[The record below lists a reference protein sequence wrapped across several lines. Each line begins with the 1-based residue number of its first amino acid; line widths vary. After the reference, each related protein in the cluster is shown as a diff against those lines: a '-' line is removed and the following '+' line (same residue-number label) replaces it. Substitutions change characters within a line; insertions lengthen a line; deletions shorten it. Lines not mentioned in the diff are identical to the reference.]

1 MDDRVTR
8 QDELLRLEKIKTQ
21 QLQDLLRYYLK
32 KNHQQRIL
40 QNIMDKNTSLLFY
53 QSTASEKREKEAGK
67 DTKNEPTTKNSFPFK
82 ILNI

>member
-40 QNIMDKNTSLLFY
+40 PKPSTDKKTLPSYFIN
-53 QSTASEKREKEAGK
+53 QRRHKNVRKKRER
-67 DTKNEPTTKNSFPFK
+67 TQRMNQQQK
-82 ILNI
+82 IHSHLKF